1 MKYPK
6 FIKKGETI
14 GICAPSAGV
23 GKDLDEYLESIKVL
37 KKQGYKIVETK
48 SVRSKKSC
56 SASAKTR
63 AKEFYE
69 LTANKD
75 VDMIMFAT
83 GGDYMFEMMPY
94 VNYDK
99 FIENPKWLMGM
110 SDPTNILLDVTCFL
124 DVATL
129 YGINARSYK
138 LDTPLWQKNN
148 LEYLKGNLIKQKSF
162 KKCQESCIDA
172 WNGDYSLKH
181 DVKWISKKP
190 VDIEGRIIGGCFD
203 VMLNHMGT
211 FLDNMASFV
220 ARYSDDGIIWYFDI
234 YAKTTL
240 DVYLG
245 LLQMKYAGLFT
256 NCKGVLI
263 GRVAA
268 PDKSNPE
275 LDYIKAAD
283 KALGNI
289 PHIMEM
295 DIGHTNP
302 RITIINGAI
311 AHVKCKDGKGE
322 ISFKLK

>member
-6 FIKKGETI
+6 FIKKGDII

-23 GKDLDEYLESIKVL
+23 GDKLEAYKESLDVL
-37 KKQGYKIVETK
+37 KKQGYKIIETA
-48 SVRSKKSC
+48 SVRNNSSRST
-56 SASAKTR
+56 SAIKR

-69 LTANKD
+69 LTANKK
-75 VDMIMFAT
+75 VDMIMCAA
-83 GGDYMFEMMPY
+83 GGDYMYEIMPY

-99 FIENPKWLMGM
+99 FSENPKWIMGM
-110 SDPTNILLDVTCFL
+110 SDPTNILLDITCLL
-124 DVATL
+124 DIATI
-129 YGINARSYK
+129 YGINASSYK
-138 LDTPLWQKNN
+138 LDTPKWQQNN
-148 LEYLKGNLIKQKSF
+148 LEIIKGNIIKQKSF
-162 KKCQESCIDA
+162 KKYISCIDK
-172 WNGDYSLKH
+172 WNDIKQLTH
-181 DVKWISKKP
+181 DVKWVSKMP
-190 VDIEGRIIGGCFD
+190 IDIEGRIIGGCFD

-211 FLDNMASFV
+211 FLDNMANFV
-220 ARYSDDGIIWYFDI
+220 GRYADDGIIWYLDI
-234 YAKTTL
+234 FSKTPL

-263 GRVAA
+263 GRIAIENIQ
-268 PDKSNPE
+268 DEKF
-275 LDYIKAAD
+275 DYNKAID

-295 DIGHTNP
+295 DIGHTDP
-302 RITIINGAI
+302 FITIINGAL

>member
-6 FIKKGETI
+6 FIQKGGTI

-23 GKDLDEYLESIKVL
+23 GHKLDQYKDSIKVL
-37 KKQGYKIVETK
+37 KNQGYKIKETK
-48 SVRSKKSC
+48 SVRVNNQRSTT
-56 SASAKTR
+56 AKNR

-69 LTANKD
+69 LTADNK
-75 VDMIMFAT
+75 VDMIMFAA
-83 GGDYMFEMMPY
+83 GGDYMYEMMPY
-94 VNYDK
+94 VNYDQLAK
-99 FIENPKWLMGM
+99 NPKWLMGM
-110 SDPTNILLDVTCFL
+110 SDPTNILLDVTCLL
-124 DVATL
+124 DIATL
-129 YGINARSYK
+129 YGINASSYSI
-138 LDTPLWQKNN
+138 DTPKWQTNN
-148 LEYLKGNLIKQKSF
+148 LEILKGNLIKQKSF
-162 KKCQESCIDA
+162 KKYCSCEDY
-172 WNGDYSLKH
+172 WNDIT
-181 DVKWISKKP
+181 DFTREVKWVSKKDI
-190 VDIEGRIIGGCFD
+190 DIEGRIIGGCFD

-211 FLDNMASFV
+211 FLDNMSNFV
-220 ARYSDDGIIWYFDI
+220 GRYVDDGIIWYLDI
-234 YAKTTL
+234 YSKTPL

-263 GRVAA
+263 GRIAIENIQ
-268 PDKSNPE
+268 DKKFN
-275 LDYIKAAD
+275 YKKAID

-302 RITIINGAI
+302 CFTIINGAI